1 MLIKAEK
8 QLTLV
13 VYINTNSSINHNKVK
28 VQNLSIAG

>member
-1 MLIKAEK
+1 MLINAEK

-13 VYINTNSSINHNKVK
+13 VYINTNSFINHNKVK